1 MGAKDAIR
9 ELLAPRGLQPGG
21 RIPAE
26 QELVALL
33 GVHRSTVREA
43 LRALEHEGLLAT
55 RRGVGTF
62 LADPTPLVRLD
73 QVHVE
78 TKKRPA
84 FFSCSYWRTD
94 HFAFRVLRRV
104 QK

>member
-1 MGAKDAIR
+1 M
-9 ELLAPRGLQPGG
+9 LAERGLQPGG

-33 GVHRSTVREA
+33 GLGRSTVREA
-43 LRALEHEGLLAT
+43 LRALQVPSGY
-55 RRGVGTF
+55 
-62 LADPTPLVRLD
+62 PLVQLD
-73 QVHVE
+73 QAHVD
-78 TKKRPA
+78 TQKRPA

-104 QK
+104 QD